1 MLHSRRKNAFTA
13 WIATLAILWAA
24 LAPSL
29 SWALVPDVT
38 GAWVEVCSV
47 TGAKRVQVDLDA
59 PHPDSSKAFGM
70 KGCSYCASH
79 APDLGLPHAPDV
91 GLREPL
97 LADPLPPLFFSAA
110 RTLFAWATIQ
120 ARAPPLNA

>member
-1 MLHSRRKNAFTA
+1 MLHLRRKNAFTA
-13 WIATLAILWAA
+13 WMASLAILWAA

-29 SWALVPDVT
+29 SWAFVPDMK

-47 TGAKRVQVDLDA
+47 TGAKLVRVGTDGQL
-59 PHPDSSKAFGM
+59 PDSPKASGM

-79 APDLGLPHAPDV
+79 VPDLGLPPAPDA
-91 GLREPL
+91 GLPARL
-97 LADPLPPLFFSAA
+97 LADPLPPLFLSAA
-110 RTLFAWATIQ
+110 RTLFAWAAVQ

>member
-1 MLHSRRKNAFTA
+1 MLHARRKNAFTP
-13 WIATLAILWAA
+13 WIAALAILWAA

-29 SWALVPDVT
+29 SWAFVPEVA

-47 TGAKRVQVDLDA
+47 TGAKLVQLDTDTQ
-59 PHPDSSKAFGM
+59 HPDSSKAFGM

-79 APDLGLPHAPDV
+79 APDLGLPPAPDA
-91 GLREPL
+91 GLRL
-97 LADPLPPLFFSAA
+97 SVLADQRPPLFLRAA
-110 RTLFAWATIQ
+110 RTLFAWATVR

>member
-1 MLHSRRKNAFTA
+1 MLHTRRNNAFTA

-29 SWALVPDVT
+29 SWAFVPDVT

-47 TGAKRVQVDLDA
+47 TGAKLVQVDTDA
-59 PHPDSSKAFGM
+59 QHPDSSKVMGM

-79 APDLGLPHAPDV
+79 APDLGLPPAPDA
-91 GLREPL
+91 GLRAPL
-97 LADPLPPLFFSAA
+97 LAPLLPPLFFSAA
-110 RTLFAWATIQ
+110 RTLFAWATVQ